1 MDCPASAPR
10 NPMSLSMPSDWA
22 LISQLHS
29 VSDGVSI
36 GCLDGRPTSNWQL
49 DGISRPGFGIAI
61 VLEGAGAMALDGGPP
76 LNIEA
81 GTAILYST
89 AQPIRGWD
97 DFRGGHATRIVDIRF
112 TPEGLASLC
121 GHPPPELTGKLL
133 RDCSVPC
140 QNAYLGSLPASRE
153 MKRLAA
159 DILQYPTNSTSE
171 LSSLLFLQAKAMES
185 LALTLRHLDTRRR
198 HPTMPAPYDRS
209 RVQQAYEYI
218 LQNYEQDLTVKVLSE
233 QAGIS
238 EKRLQAGFTAL
249 YGQTIHACLRQT
261 RMEIAASLMEQ
272 GWSVTEVA
280 DAVGFSS
287 LSHFIKAFKRHWGA
301 TPKAWISSA
310 NKEVDPVSNDTML

>member
-10 NPMSLSMPSDWA
+10 NPMSLSMPPDWA

-121 GHPPPELTGKLL
+121 GHRPPELTGKLL

-159 DILQYPTNSTSE
+159 DILRHPPTSAAG

-185 LALTLRHLDTRRR
+185 LALALRHLDTRRR
-198 HPTMPAPYDRS
+198 EPALPAPFDRT
-209 RVQQAYEYI
+209 RVQHAYEYI
-218 LQNYEQDLTVKVLSE
+218 QRNYEQGLTVKVLSE
-233 QAGIS
+233 QVGIS
-238 EKRLQAGFTAL
+238 EKRLQAGFAAL
-249 YGQTIHACLRQT
+249 YGQSVHSCLRQT
-261 RMEIAASLMEQ
+261 RMETAASLLER
-272 GWSVTEVA
+272 GWGVTEVA
-280 DAVGFSS
+280 DAVGFAS
-287 LSHFIKAFKRHWGA
+287 LSHFIKAFKQHWGA
-301 TPKAWISSA
+301 TPKAWIRTAGPGLSQ
-310 NKEVDPVSNDTML
+310 PGL